1 MLRGSL
7 HQRLT
12 GTAAAGCGI
21 DHHILDPCLPARR
34 YVVPHQRQH
43 PGDPAIQPGGEQR
56 RAIAA
61 HNTFYGLAGECPQP
75 GRKLRHEPCERLGE
89 FIGYLCHTLY
99 FDRHTSRIFFT
110 KLIFFSK
117 PRLFARI
124 PAAICRKKSIFVPFG
139 TGRQTDTP
147 TRPRATL
154 RRIVRRATGAV
165 ADGPP
170 PARRKRPG
178 RGGGRS
184 PGAGKPGEYPGRI
197 PAETVKIMENMNKYA
212 FPLAALL
219 FAACNSGEETTTTQI
234 QEPVATILEYTPA
247 PGQFINGTM
256 AGFDHVASEADA
268 LRYAADRL
276 ASNNWVSLG
285 GWGGRIVAA
294 FAEPVPNTGGYDLY
308 VKGNQFDTSS
318 EPGIVWVSQDA
329 NGDGA
334 PNDTWYELRGSEYDN
349 AETIRGYKITYTR
362 PAEAD
367 APVAWSDNTG
377 GSGTIDR
384 VKEHTQA
391 YYPEWLGEQFTFE
404 GTRLPDNIG
413 KAGEKWTMEPFA
425 WGYADN
431 YSASDRTG
439 MTNRLRISDAVTA
452 DGAPANLAQVDF
464 IMVQTG
470 VNAKAPLIG
479 EVSTEVSGIGCYRTV
494 TKKQ

>member
-1 MLRGSL
+1 
-7 HQRLT
+7 
-12 GTAAAGCGI
+12 
-21 DHHILDPCLPARR
+21 
-34 YVVPHQRQH
+34 
-43 PGDPAIQPGGEQR
+43 
-56 RAIAA
+56 
-61 HNTFYGLAGECPQP
+61 
-75 GRKLRHEPCERLGE
+75 
-89 FIGYLCHTLY
+89 
-99 FDRHTSRIFFT
+99 
-110 KLIFFSK
+110 
-117 PRLFARI
+117 
-124 PAAICRKKSIFVPFG
+124 
-139 TGRQTDTP
+139 
-147 TRPRATL
+147 
-154 RRIVRRATGAV
+154 
-165 ADGPP
+165 
-170 PARRKRPG
+170 
-178 RGGGRS
+178 
-184 PGAGKPGEYPGRI
+184 
-197 PAETVKIMENMNKYA
+197 MENMKKYA

-256 AGFDHVASEADA
+256 AGFDHVASAADA
-268 LRYAADRL
+268 CSYAANRI

-329 NGDGA
+329 NEDGA

-349 AETIRGYKITYTR
+349 AETIRDYKITYIR
-362 PAEAD
+362 PAEAGD
-367 APVAWSDNTG
+367 EVTWKDNQNDN
-377 GSGTIDR
+377 GTIDR

-391 YYPEWLGEQFTFE
+391 YYPEWIVENEITFA
-404 GTRLPDNIG
+404 GTRLPN
-413 KAGEKWTMEPFA
+413 
-425 WGYADN
+425 N
-431 YSASDRTG
+431 YSASDRIG

-452 DGAPANLAQVDF
+452 DGAPANLSQVDF

>member
-1 MLRGSL
+1 M
-7 HQRLT
+7 H
-12 GTAAAGCGI
+12 
-21 DHHILDPCLPARR
+21 
-34 YVVPHQRQH
+34 
-43 PGDPAIQPGGEQR
+43 
-56 RAIAA
+56 
-61 HNTFYGLAGECPQP
+61 
-75 GRKLRHEPCERLGE
+75 
-89 FIGYLCHTLY
+89 
-99 FDRHTSRIFFT
+99 
-110 KLIFFSK
+110 
-117 PRLFARI
+117 
-124 PAAICRKKSIFVPFG
+124 
-139 TGRQTDTP
+139 
-147 TRPRATL
+147 
-154 RRIVRRATGAV
+154 
-165 ADGPP
+165 
-170 PARRKRPG
+170 
-178 RGGGRS
+178 
-184 PGAGKPGEYPGRI
+184 
-197 PAETVKIMENMNKYA
+197 
-212 FPLAALL
+212 
-219 FAACNSGEETTTTQI
+219 
-234 QEPVATILEYTPA
+234 
-247 PGQFINGTM
+247 
-256 AGFDHVASEADA
+256 
-268 LRYAADRL
+268 
-276 ASNNWVSLG
+276 
-285 GWGGRIVAA
+285 
-294 FAEPVPNTGGYDLY
+294 
-308 VKGNQFDTSS
+308 
-318 EPGIVWVSQDA
+318 A

-367 APVAWSDNTG
+367 APVAWSDNAG

-391 YYPEWLGEQFTFE
+391 YYPEWLGERFTFE

>member
-1 MLRGSL
+1 
-7 HQRLT
+7 
-12 GTAAAGCGI
+12 
-21 DHHILDPCLPARR
+21 
-34 YVVPHQRQH
+34 
-43 PGDPAIQPGGEQR
+43 
-56 RAIAA
+56 
-61 HNTFYGLAGECPQP
+61 
-75 GRKLRHEPCERLGE
+75 
-89 FIGYLCHTLY
+89 
-99 FDRHTSRIFFT
+99 
-110 KLIFFSK
+110 
-117 PRLFARI
+117 
-124 PAAICRKKSIFVPFG
+124 
-139 TGRQTDTP
+139 
-147 TRPRATL
+147 
-154 RRIVRRATGAV
+154 
-165 ADGPP
+165 
-170 PARRKRPG
+170 
-178 RGGGRS
+178 
-184 PGAGKPGEYPGRI
+184 
-197 PAETVKIMENMNKYA
+197 
-212 FPLAALL
+212 
-219 FAACNSGEETTTTQI
+219 
-234 QEPVATILEYTPA
+234 
-247 PGQFINGTM
+247 M

-439 MTNRLRISDAVTA
+439 MTNRLRISGRSGRWRPGQPRTGRLHHGADRGECQSAPDRRGIDRGERHRLLPHRHEKTITA
-452 DGAPANLAQVDF
+452 HGDPPCPWRHSPESR
-464 IMVQTG
+464 
-470 VNAKAPLIG
+470 K
-479 EVSTEVSGIGCYRTV
+479 R
-494 TKKQ
+494 